1 VTPARLA
8 LVDDDQQFVEYLEM
22 LLRSRGYEVQSFTSG
37 TDLLQTMHSDTP
49 PDVVLLDV
57 SMPGMDGLETLKA
70 VRMAHPHVQ
79 VIMLSGRN
87 APATIVDA
95 MRQGALDYVV
105 KPDDPDGLGEAALEA
120 AIRNAVEKTVLS
132 SEVARLR
139 TQIGENPEGTAFW
152 GPSAAMRHV
161 MAMVERVADSE
172 ISVLLRGESGVG
184 KEVIARELHRRS
196 SRRNKPFVKVN
207 AAALPA
213 ELLESELFGHERGAF
228 TGAQTARIGKFEFAN
243 HGTLMLDEIG
253 EMPAGLQAKLLHVL
267 QDNEF
272 TKLGSNR
279 PVQVDVRIIA
289 ATNRDLE
296 AMMRAGSFREDLYYR
311 LQVIELHV
319 PPLRERREEIPQ
331 LIEFFLLKYS
341 ERYGRPRRHPSDA
354 LRESLLNYSWPGN
367 VRELENVIKRF
378 VILQDESLVLAELK
392 RARAN
397 AESGV
402 IPTRAS
408 VAVPSAAWVPPAA
421 VPTPAP
427 SGSALSPGAPAGG
440 PGYDSATAS
449 SSAVATALP
458 PPAPDRPA
466 TLPAATLPSTPAAV
480 SPAAPPPAAA
490 APALHS
496 GDPVVAAVRE
506 SDSEPQI
513 TIPDQPISLPEL
525 AREAAMR
532 AERAAIQQALNRFR
546 WNRRK
551 AADFLGVS
559 YKTLLNKMKECGI
572 SEQPH

>member
-1 VTPARLA
+1 
-8 LVDDDQQFVEYLEM
+8 LVDDDQQFVEYLET
-22 LLRSRGYEVQSFTSG
+22 LLKSRGYEVQPFTSG
-37 TDLLQTMHSDTP
+37 AELLQTMHSDRP

-70 VRMAHPHVQ
+70 VRLAHPHVQ

-120 AIRNAVEKTVLS
+120 AIRGAVEKTVLS

-139 TQIGENPEGTAFW
+139 TQVGENPEGMAFW
-152 GPSAAMRHV
+152 GPGSAMRHV

-196 SRRNKPFVKVN
+196 GRRAKPFVKVN

-228 TGAQTARIGKFEFAN
+228 TGAQTTRIGKFEFAN
-243 HGTLMLDEIG
+243 HGTIMLDEIG

-267 QDNEF
+267 QDSEF

-296 AMMRAGSFREDLYYR
+296 AMMRAGTFREDLYYR
-311 LQVIELHV
+311 LQVIELHI

-331 LIEFFLLKYS
+331 LIEFFLVKYS
-341 ERYGRPRRHPSDA
+341 ERYGRPLRRPSEP
-354 LRESLLNYSWPGN
+354 LRETLLNYSWPGN

-378 VILQDESLVLAELK
+378 VILQDEDLVLAELK
-392 RARAN
+392 RARAH
-397 AESGV
+397 AD
-402 IPTRAS
+402 
-408 VAVPSAAWVPPAA
+408 SAADA
-421 VPTPAP
+421 
-427 SGSALSPGAPAGG
+427 
-440 PGYDSATAS
+440 ATARP
-449 SSAVATALP
+449 VA
-458 PPAPDRPA
+458 
-466 TLPAATLPSTPAAV
+466 AATPVA
-480 SPAAPPPAAA
+480 PAAPVAPVAPIAPAYRAETATTSAPVAAADKPAAPAAA
-490 APALHS
+490 APAATAPVPDVIDLNS
-496 GDPVVAAVRE
+496 G
-506 SDSEPQI
+506 
-513 TIPDQPISLPEL
+513 PISLPEL

-532 AERAAIQQALNRFR
+532 AERAAIQQALDRFR

-551 AADFLGVS
+551 AAEHLGVS

-572 SEQPH
+572 SEAAVTS

>member
-8 LVDDDQQFVEYLEM
+8 LVDDDQQFVEYLET

-37 TDLLQTMHSDTP
+37 TELLQTMHSDAP

-70 VRMAHPHVQ
+70 IRVAHPHVQ

-139 TQIGENPEGTAFW
+139 TQVGENPEGTAFW
-152 GPSAAMRHV
+152 GPSSAMRHV

-184 KEVIARELHRRS
+184 KEVIARELHKRSGRRL
-196 SRRNKPFVKVN
+196 KPFVKVN

-296 AMMRAGSFREDLYYR
+296 AMMRAGTFREDLYYR

-331 LIEFFLLKYS
+331 LIEFFLVKYS
-341 ERYGRPRRHPSDA
+341 ERYGRPLKRPSEP
-354 LRESLLNYSWPGN
+354 LRETLLHYQWPGN

-378 VILQDESLVLAELK
+378 VILQDEALVLAELK

-397 AESGV
+397 AETTISGRGTPV
-402 IPTRAS
+402 MVTAS
-408 VAVPSAAWVPPAA
+408 GATTAPVAPAAATPVAAPPVAVAPVIPSAAATPPTAAA
-421 VPTPAP
+421 V
-427 SGSALSPGAPAGG
+427 
-440 PGYDSATAS
+440 
-449 SSAVATALP
+449 
-458 PPAPDRPA
+458 
-466 TLPAATLPSTPAAV
+466 
-480 SPAAPPPAAA
+480 PPPAAA
-490 APALHS
+490 P
-496 GDPVVAAVRE
+496 AAVAPSAPVAVAE
-506 SDSEPQI
+506 PEVDEEPASEPAAAG
-513 TIPDQPISLPEL
+513 PVSLPEL

-532 AERAAIQQALNRFR
+532 AERAAIQQALDRFR

-551 AADFLGVS
+551 AADYLGVS

-572 SEQPH
+572 SEQTT

>member
-8 LVDDDQQFVEYLEM
+8 LVDDDQQFVEYLET
-22 LLRSRGYEVQSFTSG
+22 LLRSRGYEVQPFTSG
-37 TDLLQTMHSDTP
+37 TELLQTMHSDAP

-70 VRMAHPHVQ
+70 IRVAHPHVQ

-139 TQIGENPEGTAFW
+139 TQVGENPEGTAFW
-152 GPSAAMRHV
+152 GPGSAMRHV
-161 MAMVERVADSE
+161 MAMVERIADSE

-196 SRRNKPFVKVN
+196 SRRAKPFVKVN
-207 AAALPA
+207 AAALPS

-279 PVQVDVRIIA
+279 AVQVDVRIIA

-296 AMMRAGSFREDLYYR
+296 AMMRAGTFREDLYYR
-311 LQVIELHV
+311 LQVIELHI

-331 LIEFFLLKYS
+331 LIEFFLVKYS
-341 ERYGRPRRHPSDA
+341 ERYGRPLKRPSEP
-354 LRESLLNYSWPGN
+354 LRETLLNYAWPGN

-378 VILQDESLVLAELK
+378 VILQDEGLVMAELK
-392 RARAN
+392 RARAH
-397 AESGV
+397 AESTLPVRG
-402 IPTRAS
+402 
-408 VAVPSAAWVPPAA
+408 AAAPAA
-421 VPTPAP
+421 GPAQP
-427 SGSALSPGAPAGG
+427 I
-440 PGYDSATAS
+440 
-449 SSAVATALP
+449 
-458 PPAPDRPA
+458 
-466 TLPAATLPSTPAAV
+466 
-480 SPAAPPPAAA
+480 PAAPPMSPSASAPA
-490 APALHS
+490 APAANA
-496 GDPVVAAVRE
+496 PVAPAAPSHAAPATATAVADDEAEDDVVVTAA
-506 SDSEPQI
+506 SNG
-513 TIPDQPISLPEL
+513 PISLPEL
-525 AREAAMR
+525 AREAAMK
-532 AERAAIQQALNRFR
+532 AERAAIQQALDRFR

-551 AADFLGVS
+551 AADYLGVS

-572 SEQPH
+572 SERATSA

>member
-8 LVDDDQQFVEYLEM
+8 LVDDDQQFVEYLET

-37 TDLLQTMHSDTP
+37 SELLQTMHSDAP

-70 VRMAHPHVQ
+70 IRVAHPHVQ

-139 TQIGENPEGTAFW
+139 TQVGENPEGTTFW
-152 GPSAAMRHV
+152 GPGSAMRHV

-184 KEVIARELHRRS
+184 KEVIARELHKRSGRRM
-196 SRRNKPFVKVN
+196 KPFVKVN

-296 AMMRAGSFREDLYYR
+296 AMMRAGTFREDLYYR
-311 LQVIELHV
+311 LQVIELHI
-319 PPLRERREEIPQ
+319 PPLRDRREEIPQ
-331 LIEFFLLKYS
+331 LIEFFLVKYS
-341 ERYGRPRRHPSDA
+341 ERYGRPLKRPSDP
-354 LRESLLNYSWPGN
+354 LREALLNYQWPGN

-378 VILQDESLVLAELK
+378 VILQDEGLVLAELK

-397 AESGV
+397 AETAMVSRGT
-402 IPTRAS
+402 P
-408 VAVPSAAWVPPAA
+408 VAV
-421 VPTPAP
+421 
-427 SGSALSPGAPAGG
+427 
-440 PGYDSATAS
+440 
-449 SSAVATALP
+449 P
-458 PPAPDRPA
+458 PPAPQPA
-466 TLPAATLPSTPAAV
+466 PLAPAYASAPAPAPAPAAAPPAQAPPAA
-480 SPAAPPPAAA
+480 APPAAA
-490 APALHS
+490 AAAPSSTPVAVAEAE
-496 GDPVVAAVRE
+496 GDDEVVPEPAAV
-506 SDSEPQI
+506 SGPV
-513 TIPDQPISLPEL
+513 SLPEL

-532 AERAAIQQALNRFR
+532 AERAAIQQALDRFR

-551 AADFLGVS
+551 AADYLGVS

-572 SEQPH
+572 SEQQ

>member
-1 VTPARLA
+1 
-8 LVDDDQQFVEYLEM
+8 LVDDDQQFVEYLET
-22 LLRSRGYEVQSFTSG
+22 LLRSRGYQVQPFTSG
-37 TDLLQTMHSDTP
+37 SDLLQTMHSDTP

-70 VRMAHPHVQ
+70 IRVAHPSVQ
-79 VIMLSGRN
+79 VIMLSGRQ
-87 APATIVDA
+87 APGTIVDA

-120 AIRNAVEKTVLS
+120 AIRNAVEKSVLS

-139 TQIGENPEGTAFW
+139 TQVGEDPEGTTFW
-152 GPSAAMRHV
+152 GPGSAMRNV
-161 MAMVERVADSE
+161 MAMVERVADSD

-196 SRRNKPFVKVN
+196 SRRHKPFVKVN
-207 AAALPA
+207 AAALPS

-228 TGAQTARIGKFEFAN
+228 TGAQTARVGKFEFAN

-267 QDNEF
+267 QDSEF

-279 PVQVDVRIIA
+279 PVTVDVRIIA

-296 AMMRAGSFREDLYYR
+296 AMMRAGTFREDLYYR

-331 LIEFFLLKYS
+331 LIEFFLVKYS
-341 ERYGRPRRHPSDA
+341 ERYGRPLRRPSEP
-354 LRESLLNYSWPGN
+354 LRETLLTYAWPGN

-392 RARAN
+392 RARTN
-397 AESGV
+397 AEVAAPARAPVPAAVGA
-402 IPTRAS
+402 PAS
-408 VAVPSAAWVPPAA
+408 VAPPSTYMPAA
-421 VPTPAP
+421 A
-427 SGSALSPGAPAGG
+427 
-440 PGYDSATAS
+440 
-449 SSAVATALP
+449 
-458 PPAPDRPA
+458 
-466 TLPAATLPSTPAAV
+466 
-480 SPAAPPPAAA
+480 PPAAA
-490 APALHS
+490 AAAPAS
-496 GDPVVAAVRE
+496 AAPAAIATE
-506 SDSEPQI
+506 PADSDADDAAPEAPAA
-513 TIPDQPISLPEL
+513 PAGPISLPEL
-525 AREAAMR
+525 ARDAAMR
-532 AERAAIQQALNRFR
+532 AERAAIQQALDKFR

-551 AADFLGVS
+551 AADYLGVS

-572 SEQPH
+572 SEQQA

>member
-8 LVDDDQQFVEYLEM
+8 LVDDDQQFVEYLDT

-37 TDLLQTMHSDTP
+37 SELLQTMHSDAP

-70 VRMAHPHVQ
+70 IRVAHPHVQ

-139 TQIGENPEGTAFW
+139 TQVGENPEGTAFW
-152 GPSAAMRHV
+152 GPGSAMRHV

-196 SRRNKPFVKVN
+196 GRRSKPFVKVN

-243 HGTLMLDEIG
+243 QGTLMLDEIG

-279 PVQVDVRIIA
+279 PVHVDVRIIA
-289 ATNRDLE
+289 ATNRDLD
-296 AMMRAGSFREDLYYR
+296 AMMRAGTFREDLYYR

-331 LIEFFLLKYS
+331 LIEFFLVKYS
-341 ERYGRPRRHPSDA
+341 ERYGRPLKRPSDP
-354 LRESLLNYSWPGN
+354 LRDSLLNYPWPGN
-367 VRELENVIKRF
+367 VRELENVVKRF
-378 VILQDESLVLAELK
+378 VILQDEGLVMAELK

-397 AESGV
+397 AETTLTGRGAG
-402 IPTRAS
+402 PL
-408 VAVPSAAWVPPAA
+408 AA
-421 VPTPAP
+421 
-427 SGSALSPGAPAGG
+427 
-440 PGYDSATAS
+440 
-449 SSAVATALP
+449 
-458 PPAPDRPA
+458 
-466 TLPAATLPSTPAAV
+466 
-480 SPAAPPPAAA
+480 AAPPPPAVAAPVAPAPPAAPSAPAAPAA
-490 APALHS
+490 APAAPSVPAASAESATPAAAPSSATAVAEPEHE
-496 GDPVVAAVRE
+496 DDAVAAPAEHV
-506 SDSEPQI
+506 
-513 TIPDQPISLPEL
+513 SLPEL

-532 AERAAIQQALNRFR
+532 AERAAIQQALDRFR

-551 AADFLGVS
+551 AADYLGVS

-572 SEQPH
+572 SEQQN